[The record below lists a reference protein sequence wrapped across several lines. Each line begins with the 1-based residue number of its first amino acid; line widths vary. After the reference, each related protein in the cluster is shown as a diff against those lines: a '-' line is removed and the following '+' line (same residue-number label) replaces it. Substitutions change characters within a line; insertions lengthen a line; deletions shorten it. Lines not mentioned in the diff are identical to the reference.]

1 MQQERDMYFGDLTHV
16 VLSINA
22 MIDAGA
28 LHDISSRDLLGWI
41 DDKIVIQRVNE
52 EINEHGHA
60 CHRLPVSERFVKAY
74 HRHLNRIRH
83 ELDYK
88 ARFHV
93 EKSGLCIL
101 LAMTIELIQR
111 GNGYSQG
118 FREDGPYNP

>member
-1 MQQERDMYFGDLTHV
+1 MQQEKDIYLGDLTHV

-28 LHDISSRDLLGWI
+28 LHDISSTDLLEWI
-41 DDKIVIQRVNE
+41 DDKIVIQRVNAK
-52 EINEHGHA
+52 ITEHGHA
-60 CHRLPVSERFVKAY
+60 CHRLPDSERFVKEY
-74 HRHLNRIRH
+74 HRYINRIRH
-83 ELDYK
+83 ELDCK

-101 LAMTIELIQR
+101 LAMTIEFIQR